1 MVFNAETLAWP
12 IRRVRYTI
20 TSSAREKMGRTPNKF
35 PVTWEKT
42 LDHIKDAEE
51 HDILHDHEMP
61 KWPRSRLIYLAFLVV
76 YFFVDF
82 PASRIVLAYESVTD
96 AEHNSLDRAT
106 LAIFRILIAVVFLP
120 LFMASWII
128 LTIWSLVR
136 WTLTKVW
143 TLPLNEW
150 KKIQEQSSDRHVDR
164 LREQYVAEAKAE
176 AKAKAD
182 AEAKEKAKEQDGA
195 RDGDGESIK
204 SVTRGEKNNKK
215 EKPKTVEERVDD
227 TRRKERKEKDD
238 RVRDHVKLL
247 INPPELY
254 GRMEANALRLRKKKQ
269 QKDQDDSSSARSSR
283 KLSATEVLQGENG
296 AVSATRNH
304 SPKRRSVWHLIFG
317 KPERK
322 SDDEVLVEGRDK

>member
-12 IRRVRYTI
+12 IRRVRYII

-215 EKPKTVEERVDD
+215 EKPKTVEERIDD
-227 TRRKERKEKDD
+227 TRRKERREKDD
-238 RVRDHVKLL
+238 RIRDHVKFL

-322 SDDEVLVEGRDK
+322 SDDENLVEGRDK

>member
-1 MVFNAETLAWP
+1 MVFNAETFAWP
-12 IRRVRYTI
+12 IRRVRYII

-51 HDILHDHEMP
+51 HEILHDHEMP

-96 AEHNSLDRAT
+96 NEANSLYRAT
-106 LAIFRILIAVVFLP
+106 LAIFRILIALVFLP
-120 LFMASWII
+120 VFVASWTI
-128 LTIWSLVR
+128 LATWSLLR
-136 WTLTKVW
+136 WTLIEVW

-150 KKIQEQSSDRHVDR
+150 KKIQEKSSDRHVDR
-164 LREQYVAEAKAE
+164 LREQYIADARAEAKAE
-176 AKAKAD
+176 A
-182 AEAKEKAKEQDGA
+182 EAKGKAKEQDGA

-204 SVTRGEKNNKK
+204 SIARGEKNNKK
-215 EKPKTVEERVDD
+215 EKPKTVEERIDD
-227 TRRKERKEKDD
+227 TRRKERKENDD
-238 RVRDHVKLL
+238 RIRNHVKFL

-269 QKDQDDSSSARSSR
+269 QGDRADPTSSR
-283 KLSATEVLQGENG
+283 LSRKVSATDLSLGEKG

-304 SPKRRSVWHLIFG
+304 SPKHRSVWRLIFG

-322 SDDEVLVEGRDK
+322 SDDERLVEGRDK

>member
-12 IRRVRYTI
+12 IRRIRYII

-42 LDHIKDAEE
+42 LDNIKDAEE

-61 KWPRSRLIYLAFLVV
+61 KWPRSRLLYLAFLVV

-96 AEHNSLDRAT
+96 AETNSLDRAT
-106 LAIFRILIAVVFLP
+106 LAVSRILIALVFLP
-120 LFMASWII
+120 VFVASWTI
-128 LTIWSLVR
+128 LAIWSLLC
-136 WTLTKVW
+136 WSLIKAW

-150 KKIQEQSSDRHVDR
+150 KKASEQSSDRHINR
-164 LREQYVAEAKAE
+164 LREQYEADAKAE
-176 AKAKAD
+176 ADAE

-215 EKPKTVEERVDD
+215 GKPKTVEERIDD
-227 TRRKERKEKDD
+227 MRRKERKEKDD
-238 RVRDHVKLL
+238 RIRDHVKFL

-254 GRMEANALRLRKKKQ
+254 GRMEANALRLRKKKRQ
-269 QKDQDDSSSARSSR
+269 RDQDNTTSSR
-283 KLSATEVLQGENG
+283 LSPKVSAADLFQGENG
-296 AVSATRNH
+296 AVSATQNR

-322 SDDEVLVEGRDK
+322 SDDEKLVEGRDK